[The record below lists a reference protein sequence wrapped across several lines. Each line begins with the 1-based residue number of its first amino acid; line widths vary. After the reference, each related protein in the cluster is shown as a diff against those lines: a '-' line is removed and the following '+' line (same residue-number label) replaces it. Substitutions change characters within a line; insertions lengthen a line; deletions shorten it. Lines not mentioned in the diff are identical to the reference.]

1 MRRGLP
7 KEMSLDSPI
16 SLSMLF
22 HARASKANRFWSEQP
37 GRLADIGTFSCS
49 SDLGPWVC
57 IALCW
62 AEMQLGRCV
71 LTRSQVLA
79 KWVDDV
85 DDVDEIRLCQWLP
98 MYFWQN
104 KSLICLAP
112 LLGLAPV
119 SACLAP
125 DSSVLF
131 SRCGNPVWEC
141 WAPKCLSGLWAKIVK
156 AALDVMDLA
165 PSGTKLERGKDGKEV
180 MTRYLQLQEFS
191 IMCYSWTHV
200 CKTGMEGIGW

>member
-37 GRLADIGTFSCS
+37 RRLADIGTFSCS
-49 SDLGPWVC
+49 SNLGPWVC

-98 MYFWQN
+98 MYFWQKQITN
-104 KSLICLAP
+104 
-112 LLGLAPV
+112 LLGTFAGV
-119 SACLAP
+119 GACKHMFG
-125 DSSVLF
+125 SWFFCVVL

-165 PSGTKLERGKDGKEV
+165 PSGTKLERGKEV

>member
-57 IALCW
+57 IAFVGQMSWRCGRNPFVPMTFHVFL
-62 AEMQLGRCV
+62 AEQI
-71 LTRSQVLA
+71 T
-79 KWVDDV
+79 
-85 DDVDEIRLCQWLP
+85 
-98 MYFWQN
+98 N
-104 KSLICLAP
+104 
-112 LLGLAPV
+112 LLGTFAGV
-119 SACLAP
+119 GACKHMFG
-125 DSSVLF
+125 SWFFCVVL

-165 PSGTKLERGKDGKEV
+165 PSGTKLERGKEV

-191 IMCYSWTHV
+191 IMCCSWTHV

>member
-98 MYFWQN
+98 MYFWQKQITN
-104 KSLICLAP
+104 
-112 LLGLAPV
+112 LLGTFAGV
-119 SACLAP
+119 GACKHMFG
-125 DSSVLF
+125 SWFFCVVL

-165 PSGTKLERGKDGKEV
+165 PSGTKLERGKEV

>member
-57 IALCW
+57 IVLCR

-71 LTRSQVLA
+71 LNRFDTVTSVGQMSWRCGRNPFVPMTSHVFLA
-79 KWVDDV
+79 E
-85 DDVDEIRLCQWLP
+85 EIT
-98 MYFWQN
+98 N
-104 KSLICLAP
+104 
-112 LLGLAPV
+112 LLGTFAGV
-119 SACLAP
+119 GACKHMFG
-125 DSSVLF
+125 SWFFCVVL

-165 PSGTKLERGKDGKEV
+165 RSGTKLERGREV

>member
-1 MRRGLP
+1 
-7 KEMSLDSPI
+7 MSLDSPI

-98 MYFWQN
+98 MYFWQKQITN
-104 KSLICLAP
+104 
-112 LLGLAPV
+112 LLGTFAGV
-119 SACLAP
+119 GACKHMFG
-125 DSSVLF
+125 SWFFCVVL

-165 PSGTKLERGKDGKEV
+165 PSGTKLERGKEV